1 MSELNAVF
9 ELLSLLLLDPRT
21 GVLMA
26 LLVVAAVI
34 DWKSSRIPNWLTVG
48 GMVLGLLINAS
59 KGTSLMA
66 GLGHSAGGLALGLL
80 LPMPLYA
87 MRILG
92 AGDVKLMA
100 VVGAFL
106 GALLTLSAMLFSFMA
121 GGVLAVGWAI
131 SQGLFGRMAAN
142 VAFIVTSLVHP
153 AGGGWRAASPGQ
165 LPSVGRLPFG
175 LGISAGTIAY
185 LVIRQFNW

>member
-1 MSELNAVF
+1 MTDREAIV

-34 DWKSSRIPNWLTVG
+34 DWRSSRIPNWLTVG
-48 GMVLGLLINAS
+48 GMVLGLAIS
-59 KGTSLMA
+59 TMKGPTLLA
-66 GLGHSAGGLALGLL
+66 GLGHGAGGLALGLL

-100 VVGAFL
+100 MVGSFL
-106 GALLTLSAMLFSFMA
+106 GALLALNAVLFSFMA
-121 GGVLAVGWAI
+121 GGVLAIGWALWH
-131 SQGLFGRMAAN
+131 GVLGRMATN
-142 VAFIVTSLVHP
+142 LMFIFTALVHP
-153 AGGGWRAASPGQ
+153 AGGGWRAAAPGS
-165 LPSVGRLPFG
+165 LPSVGRFPFG
-175 LGISAGTIAY
+175 LGISAGTIAF
-185 LVIRQFNW
+185 LLIRQFT